1 METLPARLTV
11 PAAARELG
19 VAEVTVRK
27 AIKSGEL
34 AAVKLGKR
42 PYLQP
47 AYLRAYLSTPTNR
60 PIPATTDGDVLAIIE
75 GYSAREAHAV
85 AHGAFRLDQI
95 PEEGEEAEFP
105 GIVAEKARLPLEG
118 ARAVVGLP
126 FFELKRAMSVAAVG
140 RSTIL
145 EALKTGELAGRQLA
159 RPWLISPLW
168 LETWLT
174 TPTTFVGEKTGNAY
188 ARFVREKF
196 MREAIELKKAKG
208 TGDV

>member
-85 AHGAFRLDQI
+85 AQ
-95 PEEGEEAEFP
+95 EGEEAEFP

-196 MREAIELKKAKG
+196 IREAIELKKAKG

>member
-19 VAEVTVRK
+19 VAEATVRK
-27 AIKSGEL
+27 AIKNGEL

-47 AYLRAYLSTPTNR
+47 AYLRDYLSTPTNR
-60 PIPATTDGDVLAIIE
+60 PIPATTDGVVLAVIE
-75 GYSAREAHAV
+75 DYSAREAQAV
-85 AHGAFRLDQI
+85 ASGAFRTDQI
-95 PEEGEEAEFP
+95 PEEGEEP
-105 GIVAEKARLPLEG
+105 GHPVVVAEG
-118 ARAVVGLP
+118 ARPPIEGARVVVGLP
-126 FFELKRAMSVAAVG
+126 FFELKRAMSIGAVG

-159 RPWLISPLW
+159 RPWLIHPIW

-174 TPTTFVGEKTGNAY
+174 TPTRFVGARTGNAY
-188 ARFVREKF
+188 ARFVREKYI
-196 MREAIELKKAKG
+196 REAIELKSAKG
-208 TGDV
+208 ATDG